1 MRTCIHEQ
9 HSDADLSL
17 DEKTMSILKFSELS
31 GVSMIIKVL
40 GLICDGQNRKMQDFL
55 REQNK
60 GFQNVNMIGEI
71 TAVLY
76 EITEKRRLSFD
87 TLPLF
92 IQILESLT
100 EICAGNFKNNNVIFN
115 KHILSIIN
123 FVLQIDISGI
133 KPPKRVGHRVSTAV
147 ITLFNLND
155 ITSNTEDATLDF
167 IQLRVMGLKLKVSAI
182 DLLDVMMEDIS
193 VKSKKLTQ
201 QIAEGLDIT
210 GLHWSMVDLFTLKDD
225 KALILRKF
233 EDNASRALF
242 KAYKILMHLADTGI
256 GSPESLSKVFYLHAV
271 IIQIAN

>member
-1 MRTCIHEQ
+1 MHEQ

-17 DEKTMSILKFSELS
+17 DEKIMSILKFSELS

-55 REQNK
+55 REQNE

-133 KPPKRVGHRVSTAV
+133 KPPKRVGRRVSTAV
-147 ITLFNLND
+147 ITNYSNLND

-167 IQLRVMGLKLKVSAI
+167 IQLRVMSLKLKVSAI

-201 QIAEGLDIT
+201 QIAEGLDIA
-210 GLHWSMVDLFTLKDD
+210 GLHWSMVDLFALKDD

-233 EDNASRALF
+233 DDNASRALF